1 MTVWW
6 WEFVTLL
13 VHFGSQILAV
23 LRVLTRPDK
32 PPAVRASWTI
42 LILSVPF
49 VGVLLYLLIGETRL
63 NQRIAKRQRAT
74 VAALPAPKSSSAP
87 ALTSVTPGYRPAF
100 ARAAAVNGFAPS
112 SGDAIRFLSEP
123 EDQIATLL
131 SDIETARETVHLTTY
146 IWLVD
151 GTGIALAEAM
161 TRAAERGVSV
171 RILVDGLGARGFIK
185 SPHWRAMKQA
195 GVKTGIAFSFHW
207 PLFKLA
213 TMRIDLRNHRKLA
226 VIDGRVAYTGSRNVA
241 DPEFRIKARFA
252 PWVDVLLR
260 LEGPLA
266 GQHQHI
272 FATDWITHTREDIA
286 ALVPSEAAAPR
297 PGDSTAVAFAT
308 GPMLDIRG
316 VPDVFL
322 SVIGAAQESLTL
334 STPYFVP
341 GEEIASAL
349 RAAVRRGVS
358 VRVIVPRRN
367 DSRFVAHAARSA
379 YEDVLHGQRQPV
391 YVLHLEID
399 PARVDVNVH
408 PTKIEVR
415 SIWKTEGDPF
425 ASKIRN
431 ELRKRKFKGDFSC
444 ICSTEL
450 PRIKEKGSFVAVTGS
465 FGLAMCSLA
474 LRTISDT

>member
-286 ALVPSEAAAPR
+286 ALVPSEAAAPS
-297 PGDSTAVAFAT
+297 PGNSTAVAFAT

-367 DSRFVAHAARSA
+367 DSRFVAHAARSFFPA
-379 YEDVLHGQRQPV
+379 LIEAGVEIHEHAPGLLHAKTLLADRRVAIIGSANLDRRSFELNYENCLLVEDADLGERLAARQAQWIAGARRLSPEQIKAWPLRWKITNNLMSILAPVL
-391 YVLHLEID
+391 
-399 PARVDVNVH
+399 
-408 PTKIEVR
+408 
-415 SIWKTEGDPF
+415 
-425 ASKIRN
+425 
-431 ELRKRKFKGDFSC
+431 
-444 ICSTEL
+444 
-450 PRIKEKGSFVAVTGS
+450 
-465 FGLAMCSLA
+465 
-474 LRTISDT
+474 